1 MDKSD
6 DSGQEPGSVNITEW
20 WRQMEMKVLEAVVFK
35 DARIEPVSATRI
47 APWIAPSCRA
57 DVVVNTEY
65 LKNTQD
71 KYCSST
77 PVGCPKML
85 SELIRKGTYNPL
97 NLQSAS
103 TQDLQEVCTLVG
115 IPHKQASTKV
125 YIRLTILSIASPSQ

>member
-1 MDKSD
+1 MIWQSDD

-20 WRQMEMKVLEAVVFK
+20 WRQMEMKVLEAVTFK
-35 DARIEPVSATRI
+35 DTRIEPVLTMRN

-65 LKNTQD
+65 LKNTRD
-71 KYCSST
+71 KCCLST

-85 SELIRKGTYNPL
+85 AELIRKGTYNLL

-125 YIRLTILSIASPSQ
+125 CLTYTIAVIRD